1 VLSLL
6 DRFWYYLLD
15 LPFGI
20 QNVAASFQMELEL
33 LISREALRS
42 AILSD
47 VTETNIPSL
56 RTFLKILSGNDS

>member
-1 VLSLL
+1 VLLLL

-15 LPFGI
+15 MPFGI
-20 QNVAASFQMELEL
+20 QNVAASFQMKLEH
-33 LISREALRS
+33 LISHEAPWS

-47 VTETNIPSL
+47 TAKTNIAAL